1 MHVPKHFHVHF
12 KFFAAARG
20 SCFNWTWII
29 TLKKFGSKHAL
40 MLLEPV
46 WYDSCCHKN
55 KVEFSLWVSLL
66 SWKQVLKS
74 ESCGGNNGYEAKGKK
89 VQKLDASLSLFLL
102 PYQLCQKLF
111 GSIHSFLLIML
122 LSSPPVVTMK
132 YEHFFYRLHSTC
144 LLVIS
149 LNNFCLCWFP
159 LNMLTWHLRTTS
171 IAERTIISIA
181 WWSHSHYPFIFVC
194 FFNQRNRK
202 MHGWERR
209 GN

>member
-1 MHVPKHFHVHF
+1 MSSKKTKQTCVKKVTTNH
-12 KFFAAARG
+12 
-20 SCFNWTWII
+20 SLLIETWII

-149 LNNFCLCWFP
+149 LNNFCLCFI
-159 LNMLTWHLRTTS
+159 NIYNS
-171 IAERTIISIA
+171 INLKLK
-181 WWSHSHYPFIFVC
+181 Y
-194 FFNQRNRK
+194 
-202 MHGWERR
+202 
-209 GN
+209 